1 MNIRGHS
8 VFWMIVAAAATIA
21 PLFARAATFVPA
33 SQADV
38 EKYAIAAGGD
48 EVRKIDNGD
57 GTIDF
62 IHIFTNTAK
71 AASFEVPADNII
83 RSGSGRILVVGG
95 GGSGSGNC
103 GGGGGAGGLIYKE
116 GLTVASGTITVGAGG
131 AQSPDNSKGNNGFDT
146 TVSLGVLNFTAFGGG
161 TGGYYQNHAG
171 VSGGSGGGGSGSGAG
186 GAATQTG
193 EDGYYGNAGGAGA
206 NTNRGGGGGGA
217 GGAGKAAVNNGK
229 GGDGGAGLEFDISGE
244 NLFYAAGGG
253 GGTNNSDTNFG
264 LGGSGIGGNGRGRK
278 STTPAGAGKDGTGSG
293 GGGAAGGDGT
303 GSYGGAGGSGVVVI
317 RYTVEIPTV
326 NVMEN
331 AENEVYSFTEENWVT
346 QFKVPSTV
354 IADILVV
361 GGGGAGANPGAA
373 SSAQGGAGGGGAGG
387 MIEVQSVYL
396 EAGSYDIIVGRGGIS
411 PETQGKGGDG
421 EASKIILSGTTKYEA
436 LGGGGGGFRSDGQS
450 GGSGGG
456 GSRTGNG
463 GAASQPTSIYGGY
476 GNSGGKG
483 GHVQAGGGGGGA
495 GGTGYPTSGLNKGG
509 AGGEGK
515 TSIITGAEIYYAA
528 GGGGGS
534 RTGTAAAA
542 GGSELGGDGGCKNL
556 SATSGKKN
564 TGSGGGGGSYNYQ
577 VGGDG
582 GSGIVIIR
590 IHKVM
595 PTKPNATYEFSYD
608 GESHLLYE
616 GGRGVTITKD
626 GKEVSEIA
634 EKDVGTYNYTVTLK
648 DGYKW
653 DDLTENKMISVT
665 VTVSVPQIVVESIA
679 VEPWQVGQIPSK
691 PTVVTKPFQLKESEY
706 TAIYSKSGSG
716 PWSASEPTEAGTYYV
731 SVEISDSP
739 NFKKPAEGSIP
750 KVPVTLW
757 AWDDSDKY
765 LDSLGYHSKI
775 TITAT
780 NETVMAD
787 FPMLVKIK
795 ADMPKG
801 FQYKY
806 ANSDGSDIRFIDS
819 NGEILAHEIDGW
831 NPDGESRIWVKVP
844 EYRKGATITMCWGE
858 LVGKTPPP
866 VKDVKDVWSAYVG
879 VWHMTDGTNTKN
891 GNKGKFGE
899 TKLEEVEGI
908 VGRAYRKTE
917 GGSIGPILWSYDS
930 ETRAALSALSEVN
943 TFTVSCW
950 IKLNNGAAGGN
961 AQILGT
967 RRSYINN
974 NEAAWGVGFEKEA
987 SLKQS
992 KRVKMVYA
1000 AQPHLW
1006 TRELPI
1012 SNEWCQLTFK
1022 YSKVGYPAEIWADG
1036 KNYMSVV
1043 SSANPAYL
1051 GYGISFGGLV
1061 NNNTTGNTIYQYGT
1075 LSGAIDEIRILPDN
1089 STESWIITEYEQVV
1103 KTLFE
1108 FGETLVTPGAYF
1120 KNRWIRE
1127 PSVEKE
1133 VVIYGKESVE
1143 ADAGEALYGEA
1154 YYTFTGVTGTI
1165 TNTVPVEV
1173 GTYVFA
1179 GQADGRI
1186 PVENGPFGYEELR
1199 IKDVD
1204 VTITVESPDSDLGG
1218 ESGNPTL
1225 SGRVLLANDW
1235 GDGAGAITGQS
1246 YWFTNN
1252 VDDITKVYWNHWDES
1267 KVPFAPNLLTAKM
1280 HELLSADRN
1289 EELCGSKVIWHLE
1302 NVRIGNWNNGDPSE
1316 LRNYLSQ
1323 SRFSGPLRENG
1334 QIGARDESAHLVM
1347 RNIKDAAIYSPCY
1360 TNGIGTIYFDAV
1372 NALVPSDAVPAEGFK
1387 LVLEVCTAATNE
1399 PGKVNIPTDENIRQV
1414 RDTIEYD
1421 EEGNPKL
1428 DQFGNQI
1435 VVPGETNRY
1444 GNAEWKAVKMIALK
1458 RDGTADFNEP
1468 FETEELT
1475 LDIANGG
1482 TAHNFYRVCVKIN
1495 YNGPIRFRIRRVST
1509 AGGEADDAFI
1519 LIDNVIASYPSMR
1532 ADLESCGTFDPTAG
1546 GKAVLGFEKAFNVP
1560 FPAVGDEIYGRAKVK
1575 YLVSAANPNADV
1587 SKFVIGSK
1595 MCYRW
1600 RYLNQKFDDWRAVI
1614 LDHKDGFKAIKPLT
1628 LPKGFAG
1635 DVEYYYVSRLNAPFY
1650 DYVDYSG
1657 SDLKLGGYY
1666 TENNAVV
1673 TNRFDSPVILES
1685 RGTDWFVRLREGKS
1699 EYERINLVVAEEKDG
1714 YYETTYKTN
1723 TIAMELVGDNVWR
1736 GLYQTHEANPKGFKY
1751 RIEAINR
1758 QQDASEE
1765 VACNTNL
1772 WKVADNWTGL
1782 PVSDV
1787 MTAADS
1793 TDDWS
1798 TLPCDGVTGYVLF
1811 QLDDTTRSITIVH
1824 ADYQNFNTW
1833 NDANSNGG
1841 EIFVGNSTE
1850 DESKVGAAP
1859 QATYSKES
1867 FAAWR
1872 DMPTTDKNL
1881 WEESI
1886 TTTVAQEYDDYVP
1899 FKVTQSPNGW
1909 TAGYGMWVY
1918 GLYKDGSKVNGG
1930 AVNRGFQ
1937 MQGQGYGYI
1946 EFVNPAKTPRGVES
1960 ISFSARLAQAINFTD
1975 FVYYDA
1981 VDKML
1986 MTNYTF
1992 IAPGN
1997 FDLKSNKGFTGN
2009 ASLSLVAYYR
2019 PGVGCYEF
2027 RFEQITADKKTGE
2040 IDTKGQKLSIYRWNY
2055 NSDGDMVST
2064 CLHEE
2069 LNSFGKNS
2077 GDTPKWPAG
2086 TTHDGKSYVPL
2097 YISISN
2103 AVDGVAIAAGYMKS
2117 TEDTGESAPLVSP
2130 HYTISSDIKDKRFNS
2145 IRFVDKSSDRIQGGT
2160 YGLLSANC
2168 EGIFVSP
2175 KTLDKAVSI
2184 VSAGSNKIVNEKFAI
2199 SGASEYDT
2207 SADIFG
2213 ERWSIPPSRMTVER
2227 VGNSTK
2233 ASIRAKV
2240 PKQTVD
2246 IYFAGKGNTN
2256 WKFYKSVDVTTFGA
2270 PGEDGVSRVNVYTN
2284 ADCSVRFAAGGE
2296 QTSKR
2301 TDVIIDN
2308 ISVTQFRGGE
2318 WEDALGYAENWVEDS
2333 ADGGYR
2339 NFIFTTSW
2347 IKNGAIVLSARR
2359 TVKDMPSSI
2368 RAPLYDDYN
2377 GRGVGLGMMA
2387 FNYKNAHE
2395 DVNLLLQIATNVTQ
2409 YSMGNIDRIDDH
2421 LWTTVTNFSFK
2432 GLSPTEL
2439 AKGTRSHYIGMH
2451 GVSGVMRLVMDPEVV
2466 GKSAGLTEPSEF
2478 PEISITDIITRDEP
2492 SLDFR
2497 AWWGWNLRT
2506 LGDALNSEGRMYLY
2520 DLTSDL
2526 EQNGMSLA
2534 LNNSVS
2540 DDVADPMQ
2548 DADFRQHQ
2556 PFVQTPTFATNV
2568 VGEVAFKARKYDT
2581 ANDQPAQ
2588 VTLYG
2593 SVTGAMDSKWTRIA
2607 AFIVSND
2614 VYTAYSYKTEP
2625 GNTFAAFR
2633 LGVTGVAGVQSTN
2646 PSNQSPEGYETPVRV
2661 LIDEVVVSEAI
2672 RASLAFRGVGAFRGK
2687 LDTTGYVPNVPSQGE
2702 QPLSGESWGVQC
2714 EIFAAQLADEI
2725 DFNRKPTVRLHWY
2738 QGEIPWGFENW
2749 RTNRAAKSA
2758 LLARATET
2766 NLIYRSSYRTAPDAV
2781 IPPSFAD
2788 TATVQYELEVV
2799 YYTVG
2804 SSVPQTNYLSK
2815 AGSWIN
2821 PAWYRNVNKNDGKKA
2836 FSAYTILDSVAPGWA
2851 WINEVN
2857 ILGGYDEYTWA
2868 NKDADYQYVEIAV
2881 PAEASISNWSI
2892 RFVEAL
2898 TDYKVTTNTVATFGI
2913 NDLKPTK
2920 DGLKNMASNMVYRVV
2935 ASPDSRTGGKLKYA
2949 DGTLDGVW
2957 KITTG
2962 GNAQNINGVIN
2973 GFTPIAVQLVRA
2985 SGVVE
2990 HEVSLIGENFY
3001 DPGSAYYETYH
3012 PSNMV
3017 TRLNRLMPGSRF
3029 VYIGDDDQGEGVSLS
3044 VMTERGE
3051 TKDNWLNNIRCTPGS
3066 VNEGQIIDPDHPTPN
3081 GSSILVYAQLDAF
3094 GHIYQT
3100 IGDAVNTNGSMVI
3113 VIPKGSQKGTNIT
3126 YTVDRWYELNGV
3138 TTNGVAA
3145 KWTETAP
3152 GRYTANVGAGASNN
3166 VTVVASAK
3174 LDDRLVSDY
3183 GLTPDNRYRDAVI
3196 DWLEKGVD
3204 VFGKP
3209 WANRESDQ
3217 IRLAEYQSL
3226 SGNYVTNL
3234 TLTQM
3239 YWLDMD
3245 PTVGDLA
3252 LRGGMVQAPRPLTR
3266 SIPVG
3271 GGESD
3276 YIESTNFKMGVKL
3289 YITNKTD
3296 DVTSEHYNKSAW
3308 APYVLRGLNPGES
3321 SLDYSLSSPRQ
3332 WTNVTFKIT
3341 GLLYNGKTSLSN
3353 RDNWIP
3359 LRWFVF
3365 KPDSFTEDFVT
3376 TIEVK
3381 DPFGTESPGYS
3392 AGWYD
3397 WVMKNGPVPVFFSW
3411 SLDTRLRQFPV
3422 EDLKKENLYE

>member
-1 MNIRGHS
+1 
-8 VFWMIVAAAATIA
+8 MIVAAAATIA

-146 TVSLGVLNFTAFGGG
+146 TVSLGALNLTAFGGG
-161 TGGYYQNHAG
+161 TGGMHQNQAA
-171 VSGGSGGGGSGSGAG
+171 SNGGSGGGGSGSGAV

-193 EDGYYGNAGGAGA
+193 QDGYYGNAGGAGA

-217 GGAGKAAVNNGK
+217 GGAGKAAVSNGK

-253 GGTNNSDTNFG
+253 GGTLNSDTYFG

-278 STTPAGAGKDGTGSG
+278 NAAPAGAGKDGTGSG
-293 GGGAAGGDGT
+293 GGGAAGGSP
-303 GSYGGAGGSGVVVI
+303 GSGGSNSIGGAGGSGVVVI
-317 RYTVEIPTV
+317 RYTIKEPVELLP
-326 NVMEN
+326 NSRDD
-331 AENEVYSFTEENWVT
+331 VYLFTDTESGTIFNISKAVR
-346 QFKVPSTV
+346 
-354 IADILVV
+354 ADILVV
-361 GGGGAGANPGAA
+361 GGGGAGANPGTATA
-373 SSAQGGAGGGGAGG
+373 RQGGAGGGGAGG
-387 MIEVQSVYL
+387 VVEAKGVYL
-396 EAGSYDIIVGRGGIS
+396 HAGRYAIIVGTGGVS
-411 PETQGKGGDG
+411 PSSQGNGGDG
-421 EASKIILSGTTKYEA
+421 EPSRILFSGVAEYEA
-436 LGGGGGGFRSDGQS
+436 FGGGGGGIKMAGNN
-450 GGSGGG
+450 GASGGG
-456 GSRTGNG
+456 GSVAEGGTGIAGQGYRG
-463 GAASQPTSIYGGY
+463 GV
-476 GNSGGKG
+476 GKYARAG
-483 GHVQAGGGGGGA
+483 AGGGGASGA
-495 GGTGYPTSGLNKGG
+495 GGDTIDINVAGSGGLGL
-509 AGGEGK
+509 AS
-515 TSIITGAEIYYAA
+515 SISGTQVYYAA
-528 GGGGGS
+528 GGGGGT
-534 RTGTAAAA
+534 RDGIAMAI
-542 GGSELGGDGGCKNL
+542 GGSGIGGNGGYVGG
-556 SATSGKKN
+556 SATDGKAN
-564 TGSGGGGGSYNYQ
+564 TGSGGGGGRLNER
-577 VGGDG
+577 GGNG

-590 IHKVM
+590 VIEVM
-595 PTKPNATYEFSYD
+595 PDKPNATYEFSYD

-653 DDLTENKMISVT
+653 ADSTENKVINVEVT
-665 VTVSVPQIVVESIA
+665 VTVPEIIVESLSI
-679 VEPWQVGQIPSK
+679 EPWQVGQIPSK
-691 PTVVTKPFQLKESEY
+691 PTVVTKPFQLKESEF
-706 TAIYSKSGSG
+706 TVVYSKSGSG

-731 SVEISDSP
+731 TLEIPDSP
-739 NFKKPAEGSIP
+739 NYTSPSEGNIP

-801 FQYKY
+801 FRYKY

-831 NPDGESRIWVKVP
+831 NPDGESTVWVKVP

-879 VWHMTDGTNTKN
+879 VWHMNDEVNAKN
-891 GNKGKFGE
+891 GGRGVLGTAN
-899 TKLEEVEGI
+899 LEEIEGI
-908 VGRAYRKTE
+908 VGRAYRKTA
-917 GGSIGPILWSYDS
+917 GGAHGAILQANDS
-930 ETRAALSALSEVN
+930 ATKTAINALSDVN

-950 IKLNNGAAGGN
+950 IKLNGN
-961 AQILGT
+961 VEANSTILGT
-967 RRSYINN
+967 RTLSINSSQ
-974 NEAAWGVGFEKEA
+974 AAWGVGFSAARNA
-987 SLKQS
+987 SQPKS
-992 KRVKMVYA
+992 VRVLYNTGNSYFTKD
-1000 AQPHLW
+1000 HW
-1006 TRELPI
+1006 I
-1012 SNEWCQLTFK
+1012 SNEWRRLTFK
-1022 YSKVGYPAEIWADG
+1022 ISKSGYPVEVWLDDV
-1036 KNYMSVV
+1036 KNSHGNSNV
-1043 SSANPAYL
+1043 NPGHL
-1051 GYGISFGGLV
+1051 NYGISFGGLC
-1061 NNNTTGNTIYQYGT
+1061 NNATGASLNGG
-1075 LSGAIDEIRILPDN
+1075 LDEIRVIADN
-1089 STESWIITEYEQVV
+1089 PTDSWIITEYEQVV

-1120 KNRWIRE
+1120 KNRWVRE
-1127 PSVEKE
+1127 PSVSKKIWVYGEE
-1133 VVIYGKESVE
+1133 PGVI
-1143 ADAGEALYGEA
+1143 DAGEAAYGET
-1154 YYTFTGVTGTI
+1154 YYTFTGLGGAVT
-1165 TNTVPVEV
+1165 NSVPNEIGSYAFV
-1173 GTYVFA
+1173 
-1179 GQADGRI
+1179 GQAEGLS
-1186 PVENGPFGYEELR
+1186 PVENGAIGYESLR
-1199 IKDVD
+1199 SQEIDV
-1204 VTITVESPDSDLGG
+1204 IINGESPDSNLGG
-1218 ESGNPTL
+1218 LSGNPTL
-1225 SGRVLLANDW
+1225 AGRVLLANDW
-1235 GDGAGAITGQS
+1235 GEGADAITGQS
-1246 YWFTNN
+1246 YWFTNS
-1252 VDDITKVYWNHWDES
+1252 VEDITKVYWNHWDES

-1280 HELLSADRN
+1280 HELLSADYN

-1302 NVRIGNWNNGDPSE
+1302 NVRIGNWHNEE
-1316 LRNYLSQ
+1316 LLEIRNYLPQ
-1323 SRFSGPLRENG
+1323 SPFSGPLRENG

-1372 NALVPSDAVPAEGFK
+1372 NALVPSETAPAEGFK
-1387 LVLEVCTAATNE
+1387 LVLEVCTVATNE
-1399 PGKVNIPTDENIRQV
+1399 PGKVNIPTDENIRQI
-1414 RDTIEYD
+1414 RDTVEYD
-1421 EEGNPKL
+1421 ENGNPKV
-1428 DQFGNQI
+1428 DEYGNQI

-1444 GNAEWKAVKMIALK
+1444 GNAEWKAVKIFALK
-1458 RDGTADFNEP
+1458 RDGTENFSEP
-1468 FETEELT
+1468 IETEELT

-1482 TAHNFYRVCVKIN
+1482 TAQYFYRVYAKIN
-1495 YNGPIRFRIRRVST
+1495 YNGPIRFRIRRQSAVT
-1509 AGGEADDAFI
+1509 GINDKDNAFI

-1575 YLVSAANPNADV
+1575 YTVSAANPNADV

-1600 RYLNQKFDDWRAVI
+1600 RYLNQKFDDWREVM

-1714 YYETTYKTN
+1714 YYETTYETTYKTN

-1736 GLYQTHEANPKGFKY
+1736 GLYQTPEANPKGFKY

-1824 ADYQNFNTW
+1824 ADYQNFNSW
-1833 NDANSNGG
+1833 NDANSNGN

-1867 FAAWR
+1867 FAAWK

-1881 WEESI
+1881 WEESF
-1886 TTTVAQEYDDYVP
+1886 TTTVAQEYGDYAP

-1918 GLYKDGSKVNGG
+1918 GLYKDGTKVNG

-1960 ISFSARLAQAINFTD
+1960 ISFSARLAQSINFTD

-1981 VDKML
+1981 ADKML

-2027 RFEQITADKKTGE
+2027 RFEQITADQKKGG
-2040 IDTKGQKLSIYRWNY
+2040 INTKGQKLSIYRWNY

-2064 CLHEE
+2064 PLLEE
-2069 LNSFGKNS
+2069 LNNFGDKG
-2077 GDTPKWPAG
+2077 GDTPDWPAG
-2086 TTHDGKSYVPL
+2086 TTHDGNSYVPL

-2103 AVDGVAIAAGYMKS
+2103 TVDRVAIAAGYMKS
-2117 TEDTGESAPLVSP
+2117 TLDAGASAPLVSP
-2130 HYTISSDIKDKRFNS
+2130 YYTVTNTISDIKEKRFNS
-2145 IRFVDKSSDRIQGGT
+2145 IRFVDTSSDRIQGGT

-2184 VSAGSNKIVNEKFAI
+2184 VSAGGDKIAANEKFAF

-2207 SADIFG
+2207 SDDIFG
-2213 ERWSIPPSRMTVER
+2213 GRWAIPPSRMTVER

-2240 PKQTVD
+2240 PTQTVD

-2270 PGEDGVSRVNVYTN
+2270 PGEDGMSHVNVYTN

-2347 IKNGAIVLSARR
+2347 IKNGAIMLSARR
-2359 TVKDMPSSI
+2359 TVEDMPSSI

-2387 FNYKNAHE
+2387 FNYKNAHK

-2439 AKGTRSHYIGMH
+2439 AKGTRSHYIGKH
-2451 GVSGVMRLVMDPEVV
+2451 GVSGVMRLIMDPKVV
-2466 GKSAGLTEPSEF
+2466 KESAGLTEPSEF
-2478 PEISITDIITRDEP
+2478 PEIYITDIITRDEP
-2492 SLDFR
+2492 ALDFR

-2506 LGDALNSEGRMYLY
+2506 LGDAQNSEGRMYLY
-2520 DLTSDL
+2520 DFTSDL

-2581 ANDQPAQ
+2581 ADDQPAQ

-2593 SVTGAMDSKWTRIA
+2593 SVTGAMDSPWERIA

-2646 PSNQSPEGYETPVRV
+2646 PSNQSPEGYDTPVRV

-2687 LDTTGYVPNVPSQGE
+2687 LDTTGFVPNVPSQGE

-3051 TKDNWLNNIRCTPGS
+3051 TKENWLNNIRCTPGS

-3145 KWTETAP
+3145 NWTETAP

-3252 LRGGMVQAPRPLTR
+3252 LRGGMVQAPQPLTR

-3276 YIESTNFKMGVKL
+3276 YMESTNFKMGVKL

-3341 GLLYNGKTSLSN
+3341 GLLHNQKTSLSN

-3365 KPDSFTEDFVT
+3365 KPDSFNEDFVT